1 MSLAP
6 AAFLPKI
13 VSTMNATLS
22 FVTPPP
28 GLAPLTTFVL
38 TELEGATGL
47 FTLQA
52 VEAVATRLFVL
63 DAAVFLPHY
72 TPYISAEQSASLALT
87 APADALVLVV
97 VNPGDAAAEGG
108 AAGADADAGA
118 ASGAAATTVNLMAPI
133 VVNAATGAAAQLIL
147 EGQDWP
153 LRATLTPQGA

>member
-1 MSLAP
+1 MSLAH
-6 AAFLPKI
+6 ATVLPKI

-28 GLAPLTTFVL
+28 GLAPLTAFSL
-38 TELEGATGL
+38 TEIDGATGL

-52 VEAVATRLFVL
+52 VERLTTRLFVL

-72 TPYISAEQSASLALT
+72 TPYISAEQSASLALST
-87 APADALVLVV
+87 AADALVLVV
-97 VNPGDAAAEGG
+97 VNPGGAET
-108 AAGADADAGA
+108 DTDAGA
-118 ASGAAATTVNLMAPI
+118 SVGDPGPAATTVNLMAPI

-153 LRATLTPQGA
+153 LQAELSPQAA